1 MITKLELKRKLKD
14 MGITVK
20 GNHIRKKDVVKIVAE
35 DDDVEVSIKIKA
47 MPLIKEVMQNFPE
60 AGICLT
66 CVDFDYNKLE
76 FQFWDSDVDE
86 DSANESIVP
95 PTIENL
101 DLIRSGIVEDAVTYK
116 LGKKELQKG
125 LQILVNLLSKGDLQ
139 GLEINT
145 TNINDPGNWDALC
158 CDALVQCAIFGD
170 VIYG

>member
-1 MITKLELKRKLKD
+1 MCPISKIELKKQLQSL
-14 MGITVK
+14 GIK
-20 GNHIRKKDVVKIVAE
+20 FSGNSGNYIKKE

-76 FQFWDSDVDE
+76 FQFWDSEVDE

-125 LQILVNLLSKGDLQ
+125 LQILVDLLSKGDLQ